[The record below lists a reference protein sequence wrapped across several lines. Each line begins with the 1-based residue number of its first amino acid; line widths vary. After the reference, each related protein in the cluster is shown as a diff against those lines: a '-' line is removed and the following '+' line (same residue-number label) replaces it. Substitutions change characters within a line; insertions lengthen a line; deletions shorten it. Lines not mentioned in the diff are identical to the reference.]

1 MIRVAL
7 VGLGAI
13 STEHL
18 TKLEGIAGT
27 RAVAVCDLSPTVA
40 AAVAERFGVDKA
52 YVDFEEML
60 SEVRPD
66 AVHVLTPP
74 QSHPSLVRTALE
86 HGAHVVVE
94 KPIAA
99 TWEDYVEMRDLA
111 VAGER
116 MLCENYT
123 YRFSPVVLQALA
135 SVAAGEIGDVLAVD
149 VSYGGVMDPSGAY
162 GDAGVAHFAHALPG
176 GALQNFISHPV
187 SVALAFVENV
197 DRVATWQRRRDP
209 RFPAADELRALL
221 AAPQASATVA
231 VSAHAQ
237 PHFLVRIQGS
247 AAELDV
253 DVLGELL
260 QRRTGGH
267 AAGAALRRGATELRG
282 GASWF
287 GRTLTGRRDPYFAG
301 LRILLERF
309 YGAVRDGGAPP
320 LTFDQMDAVN
330 AVVRDIFAQDAQ
342 L

>member
-1 MIRVAL
+1 VIRVAL

-18 TKLEGIAGT
+18 TKLERIAGT

-40 AAVAERFGVDKA
+40 AAVAERFGVDRA
-52 YVDFEEML
+52 FVDFGEML

-74 QSHPSLVRTALE
+74 QSHAALVRAALE

-94 KPIAA
+94 KPIAPS
-99 TWEDYVEMRDLA
+99 WEAYVEMRE
-111 VAGER
+111 VAAASER

-123 YRFSPVVLQALA
+123 YRFAPVVQQALA
-135 SVAAGEIGDVLAVD
+135 DVAAGEIGDVLSVD

-187 SVALAFVENV
+187 SVALAFVDRI

-209 RFPAADELRALL
+209 RFPDADELRALL
-221 AAPQASATVA
+221 AGPEASATVA

-237 PHFLVRIQGS
+237 PHFLVRIQGTS
-247 AAELDV
+247 ADLDV
-253 DVLGELL
+253 DVLGETL

-267 AAGAALRRGATELRG
+267 AAGAALRRGAVELRG

-301 LRILLERF
+301 LRVLLERF
-309 YGAVRDGGAPP
+309 YGAIRDGDPPP
-320 LTFDQMDAVN
+320 LTVEQMNAVN
-330 AVVRDIFAQDAQ
+330 AVVRDIFAPDAQ